1 MKKKTIYEFKFRQH
15 FFNVLLDVDSKVI
28 ANGTARFDYW
38 LELAF
43 YICSVE
49 VAFVGRPGHEESWCI
64 Q

>member
-1 MKKKTIYEFKFRQH
+1 MNLNFGNT

-28 ANGTARFDYW
+28 ANSTARFDYW
-38 LELAF
+38 LELDV